1 MSGPARKRRAITLP
15 AGAEERAAK
24 VRAARARAQ
33 ALKAQSSAATSRYV
47 ALCRAAGIPV
57 RDIAFLLGITPQRV
71 SQNGLK
77 DDDD

>member
-1 MSGPARKRRAITLP
+1 M
-15 AGAEERAAK
+15 
-24 VRAARARAQ
+24 RAARARAQ
-33 ALKAQSSAATSRYV
+33 ALKAQDSAATSRYV

-71 SQNGLK
+71 SQIGLK